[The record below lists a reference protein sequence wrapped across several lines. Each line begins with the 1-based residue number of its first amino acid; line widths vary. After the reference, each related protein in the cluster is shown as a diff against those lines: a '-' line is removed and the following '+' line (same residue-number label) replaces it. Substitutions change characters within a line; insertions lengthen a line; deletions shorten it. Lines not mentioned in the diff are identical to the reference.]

1 MIQSGWVG
9 DVAGL
14 FFFSRQNYFQYAL
27 MRWVQTTPSFL
38 FFDRPCLRHR
48 VLHNGSFCQLP
59 DGKPMA
65 RMSIMGYSARSAC
78 RCSSISLLGDTML
91 INHLIMQISKYI
103 RLGDTLETIHLSF
116 SLRGIIGLMAF
127 SLFHTRA

>member
-1 MIQSGWVG
+1 MQRGWVG
-9 DVAGL
+9 DVADL
-14 FFFSRQNYFQYAL
+14 FFFSLQKDYSINVDEVGTNHPIF
-27 MRWVQTTPSFL
+27 S
-38 FFDRPCLRHR
+38 FFDSPCLRHR

-103 RLGDTLETIHLSF
+103 RLGDT
-116 SLRGIIGLMAF
+116 
-127 SLFHTRA
+127 